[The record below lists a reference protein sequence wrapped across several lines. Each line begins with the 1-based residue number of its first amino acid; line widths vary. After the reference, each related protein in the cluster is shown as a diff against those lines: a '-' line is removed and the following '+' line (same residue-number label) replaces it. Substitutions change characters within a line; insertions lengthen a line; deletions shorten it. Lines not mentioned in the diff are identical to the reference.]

1 MSSTALVPCVP
12 SGPAAST
19 EYVREPARAEF
30 LTQLIA
36 VRAQVPQMR
45 LRRRVEP
52 SEAIAAYAAH
62 GRSPRPNGRA
72 LSRSL

>member
-1 MSSTALVPCVP
+1 MSSTALVPLGP
-12 SGPAAST
+12 NRPAAST
-19 EYVREPARAEF
+19 GYAGEPARAEF

-45 LRRRVEP
+45 FRRRAEP
-52 SEAIAAYAAH
+52 GEAIAAYAAQ
-62 GRSPRPNGRA
+62 GRPPRTNGRA